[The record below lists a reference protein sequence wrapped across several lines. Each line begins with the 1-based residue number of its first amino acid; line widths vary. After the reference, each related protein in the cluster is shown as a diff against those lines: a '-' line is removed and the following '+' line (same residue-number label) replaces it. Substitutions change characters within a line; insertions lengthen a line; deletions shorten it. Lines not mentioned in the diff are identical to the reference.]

1 MKSKAKAVIAPPG
14 GTGGQRA
21 KSVKAFL
28 QKVLRI
34 LSNRAGD
41 GPWRSKSVL
50 AAFAIVVVGLGFW
63 VSNLKNSPPQSET
76 SRAAVNTSGIT
87 PPNTASAPANSH
99 WHGSKPFPFY
109 VPMGA
114 SYVVGFCI
122 GWVFRKLIR
131 ITLAFTAVV
140 IALLAFG
147 KFAGCDVTP
156 ARERV
161 EHTSAWVQQEV
172 TTTKDYLQHLLPSVG
187 AGGVGTFLGFRRRG
201 KATAPPSGTETI
213 PPSQ

>member
-1 MKSKAKAVIAPPG
+1 MRLKSEEREVEG
-14 GTGGQRA
+14 GRGQRA
-21 KSVKAFL
+21 KSVSSFL

-50 AAFAIVVVGLGFW
+50 AALAIVVMGLGFW
-63 VSNLKNSPPQSET
+63 VSDLKNGPPQRET
-76 SRAAVNTSGIT
+76 NSAAVNTSGIT
-87 PPNTASAPANSH
+87 PPNTASAPANPH
-99 WHGSKPFPFY
+99 WHWRKPFPFY
-109 VPMGA
+109 VPMGL

-131 ITLAFTAVV
+131 IILAFTAVV
-140 IALLAFG
+140 IALLAVG

-161 EHTSAWVQQEV
+161 EHTGEWVQQEV

-187 AGGVGTFLGFRRRG
+187 TGGVGTFLGFRRRG
-201 KATAPPSGTETI
+201 QTTAPQSGTETM
-213 PPSQ
+213 PPPR